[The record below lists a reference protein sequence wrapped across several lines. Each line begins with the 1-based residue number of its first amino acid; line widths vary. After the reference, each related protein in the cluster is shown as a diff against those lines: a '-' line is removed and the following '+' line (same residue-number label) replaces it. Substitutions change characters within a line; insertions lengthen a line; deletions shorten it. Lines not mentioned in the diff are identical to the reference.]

1 MDKILTIQ
9 IPTYRNIKQL
19 SDCLT
24 SLMNFVEYPFKVVVI
39 NNDPL
44 NSSREILESAVM
56 SSPVDNLEVI
66 HASTNLGWMAA
77 HNLALKQCDT
87 QYVMLAN
94 DDLVFMPY
102 DHGFLRRLMRP
113 FSNENVGAVGPISNF
128 VMGSQNLW
136 NLKLPT
142 QHTTTLLIGF
152 CVVIRSK
159 VLMDIGGLDE
169 TLPGGDD
176 FDWSI
181 RIRDAGYD
189 LVVDRTCYVHHIGQQ
204 TGRRVRRDWD
214 NFHHQDLTIN
224 SLVRK
229 HGVKKWYETFGSRVD
244 EVPLDS
250 KSEHVS
256 IEHKWMRD
264 KIPEGTGLNL
274 GSGTQKDLGF
284 AVDMSRKGHRG
295 AGGMKFIQA
304 LPDLTADATKVPAQ
318 NNSLDYISA
327 SHLLEHLIDP
337 VIVLREWKRALKPEG
352 VLIMSIPN
360 HKRIDVM
367 PLDYTH
373 KHAYDTDSIKSLL
386 NITGWNVQ
394 ECKEFVGGAFGVIAN
409 PIKE

>member
-102 DHGFLRRLMRP
+102 DHGFLRR
-113 FSNENVGAVGPISNF
+113 
-128 VMGSQNLW
+128 
-136 NLKLPT
+136 LPT

-256 IEHKWMRD
+256 
-264 KIPEGTGLNL
+264 N
-274 GSGTQKDLGF
+274 
-284 AVDMSRKGHRG
+284 V
-295 AGGMKFIQA
+295 
-304 LPDLTADATKVPAQ
+304 
-318 NNSLDYISA
+318 
-327 SHLLEHLIDP
+327 
-337 VIVLREWKRALKPEG
+337 
-352 VLIMSIPN
+352 
-360 HKRIDVM
+360 
-367 PLDYTH
+367 
-373 KHAYDTDSIKSLL
+373 KSL
-386 NITGWNVQ
+386 
-394 ECKEFVGGAFGVIAN
+394 
-409 PIKE
+409 